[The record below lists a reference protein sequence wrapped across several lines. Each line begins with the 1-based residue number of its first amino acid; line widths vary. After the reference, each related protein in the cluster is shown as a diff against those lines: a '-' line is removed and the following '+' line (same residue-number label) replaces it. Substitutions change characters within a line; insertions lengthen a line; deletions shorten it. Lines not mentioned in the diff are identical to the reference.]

1 MRLLFVLL
9 FGGIVGMGIAL
20 WYQGEPPFVASP
32 APGTADVTLT
42 ISDAFLSKQASP
54 TVAAD
59 SHGLVPGIQVTSSKG
74 DIAYVNAKAQFAGV
88 SVPIGLS
95 VTPEAANGSVA
106 FTVKSA
112 HVGPLP
118 LPAGVVT
125 GPITDIINS
134 QIAAMTNGTA
144 FEVTGVRTTV
154 NGIQVFLRHR

>member
-1 MRLLFVLL
+1 MRLLFVLV
-9 FGGIVGMGIAL
+9 FGGIIGMGIAL

-32 APGTADVTLT
+32 APGAADVTLT

-59 SHGLVPGIQVTSSKG
+59 SHGLVPAIKVTTSRG
-74 DIAYVNAKAQFAGV
+74 DIAFIDAKAQIAGV

-95 VTPEAANGSVA
+95 VTPQASNGSVA

-112 HVGPLP
+112 HIGPLP

-125 GPITDIINS
+125 GPITDVINS
-134 QIAAMTNGTA
+134 QIASMTNSTQ
-144 FEVTGVRTTV
+144 FEVTGVQTT
-154 NGIQVFLRHR
+154 NSGIQVYLRHR